1 MFTQK
6 KYAEIPND
14 VKASIN
20 ATVDTLKSKAGNPVR
35 ATGVKLLVGQRF
47 TIHMDVST
55 AQTVGDAFQALLTE
69 HTGDFPY
76 TGIQTVEGRELSL
89 AQLIKP
95 GTGLFK
101 MEAKTSEE
109 GAALLMGALYKAE
122 NHTIRIEFNKEI
134 PMLGRKAGEQYTIRE
149 WRFA

>member
-6 KYAEIPND
+6 KLADLPGE

-20 ATVDTLKSKAGNPVR
+20 ATVGTLKSKAGNPVR
-35 ATGVKLLVGQRF
+35 STSVKLLVGQRF
-47 TIHMDVST
+47 TIHMKMEDG
-55 AQTVGDAFQALLTE
+55 QTVGDAFQALLTE

-101 MEAKTSEE
+101 MEAKTSED
-109 GAALLMGALYKAE
+109 GAALLMAELYDADD
-122 NHTIRIEFNKEI
+122 HTIRIEFNKEI
-134 PMLGRKAGEQYTIRE
+134 PIISRKAGEQYSIRE

>member
-1 MFTQK
+1 MFTRK
-6 KYAEIPND
+6 KYADIPGE

-35 ATGVKLLVGQRF
+35 KTGAKLLVGQRF
-47 TIHMDVST
+47 TIHMKIDNG
-55 AQTVGDAFQALLTE
+55 QTVGDAFQALLVE
-69 HTGDFPY
+69 HPGEYAY

-95 GTGLFK
+95 GSGLFK

-109 GAALLMGALYKAE
+109 GAALLMGALYDADD
-122 NHTIRIEFNKEI
+122 HTIRIEFNKEI
-134 PMLGRKAGEQYTIRE
+134 PILGRKAGEQYSIRD